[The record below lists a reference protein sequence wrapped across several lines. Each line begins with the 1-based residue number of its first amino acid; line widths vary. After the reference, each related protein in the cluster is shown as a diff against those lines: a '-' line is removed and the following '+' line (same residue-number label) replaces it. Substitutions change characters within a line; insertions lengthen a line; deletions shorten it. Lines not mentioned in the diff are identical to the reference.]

1 MRRLLVFE
9 SLSVDGYFADANSD
23 MRFAKNVAG
32 DPEFDS
38 VVAQNAGGEG
48 VMLFG
53 RVTYEMMA
61 SFWPTPMAAQMMPE
75 VAEGMNRRPKIV
87 FSKTLRE
94 AAWNNTT
101 LVSTDALAYV
111 RALKEQPG
119 PDIVVLGSGTIVT
132 QLAAA
137 GLVDE
142 FQFVIVPVV
151 LGHGRPLFATV
162 QQPFP
167 LKLRSARSFA
177 NGNLYLTYEG
187 VPTHAADH
195 SVSVV

>member
-9 SLSVDGYFADANSD
+9 NVSVDGYFADADSD
-23 MRFAKNVAG
+23 LSFAKNVAD

-38 VVAQNAGGEG
+38 LVVQNASGDG
-48 VMLFG
+48 VLMFG

-61 SFWPTPMAAQMMPE
+61 GFWPTPMAAQIMPE
-75 VAEGMNRRPKIV
+75 VAAGMNRRPKIV

-94 AAWNNTT
+94 AGWNNTT
-101 LVSTDALAYV
+101 LVSTDAVEYV
-111 RALKEQPG
+111 RELKGQPG
-119 PDIVVLGSGTIVT
+119 PDLAVLGSGSLVS

-142 FQFVIVPVV
+142 FQFVIVPVA
-151 LGHGRPLFATV
+151 LGAGRKLFETLKQPLG
-162 QQPFP
+162 

-187 VPTHAADH
+187 VPNHAADH
-195 SVSVV
+195 SVSLV